1 MDKCTSRALYLLGA
15 RAYTE
20 HKLRE
25 KLGGNYP
32 PETVDKAVLWL
43 TERQFLDDRKYAENR
58 LDYLRRVKKYGII
71 RIKNDLRT
79 KGVPDDIIK
88 EIITAEAQNET
99 DYTPLIIERI
109 KKKHTENLKS
119 REGEA
124 KIYSSMAR
132 YGFLYKDVKKAIAEI
147 KKEL

>member
-20 HKLRE
+20 QKLRE
-25 KLGGNYP
+25 KLCKNYP

-43 TERQFLDDRKYAENR
+43 LEREFLDDRKYAENR
-58 LDYLRRVKKYGII
+58 TDYLRRVKKYGII
-71 RIKNDLRT
+71 RIKNDLRA

-88 EIITAEAQNET
+88 DIIAADKQNET

-109 KKKHTENLKS
+109 RKKHTENLGS

-132 YGFLYKDVKKAIAEI
+132 YGFLYNDVKKAILEI
-147 KKEL
+147 KNEI

>member
-20 HKLRE
+20 QKIRE
-25 KLGGNYP
+25 KLSKNYP
-32 PETVDKAVLWL
+32 PETVEKAVLWL
-43 TERQFLDDRKYAENR
+43 TEREFLDDRKYAENR
-58 LDYLRRVKKYGII
+58 VDYLKRVKKYGIM
-71 RIKNDLRT
+71 RIKNDLRA

-88 EIITAEAQNET
+88 DIIAADKENET
-99 DYTPLIIERI
+99 DYTPLIKERI
-109 KKKHTENLKS
+109 RKKHTENLQT

-132 YGFLYKDVKKAIAEI
+132 YGFLYKDVKKAISEI